1 MKHKNLSILALA
13 MSCLV
18 VPRGLAIGQSPTSGA
33 VPTQKGDPAIPESAA
48 GKQLAWFLGVL
59 SAGSSRDEVGA
70 HMAESFKQFIE
81 PGRLAT
87 QLEYVGTTILGGGPA
102 VIDRLDPEPSPNRV
116 SGLIRSEANGV
127 VMSFWITVEEETGLI
142 DGLSNQVL
150 HGAGA
155 TAPKTWEELDARLE
169 KLPGEVYVYAA
180 ALADDGT
187 LRPVHVRNGGARLGT
202 GSTFKLYVLGAL
214 TEMVME
220 GRASWEQPLAIR
232 DEWKSLPSGEM
243 HLLPAGTER
252 PLSEYAL
259 KMISISDNTAT
270 DHLVMFVGR
279 ERVEAYMSRL
289 HGEPTLNIPFLTTR
303 ELFTMKLALDRT
315 MAERYIAADV
325 PTRRAMLAPDGDV
338 GKTAPNMLAAAFWKK
353 PVWIDSIEWFCT
365 GEECAR
371 AMVEADRL
379 AALPGNEPAM
389 RALRTNPGIGMDRMV
404 WKKPAFKGGSEVGVI
419 NLTWLLDR
427 KDGRRFVLSF
437 GWNDPK
443 SPVSDQES
451 VEFAGAAVGILGR
464 N

>member
-1 MKHKNLSILALA
+1 
-13 MSCLV
+13 
-18 VPRGLAIGQSPTSGA
+18 
-33 VPTQKGDPAIPESAA
+33 
-48 GKQLAWFLGVL
+48 
-59 SAGSSRDEVGA
+59 
-70 HMAESFKQFIE
+70 
-81 PGRLAT
+81 
-87 QLEYVGTTILGGGPA
+87 
-102 VIDRLDPEPSPNRV
+102 
-116 SGLIRSEANGV
+116 
-127 VMSFWITVEEETGLI
+127 
-142 DGLSNQVL
+142 
-150 HGAGA
+150 
-155 TAPKTWEELDARLE
+155 
-169 KLPGEVYVYAA
+169 
-180 ALADDGT
+180 
-187 LRPVHVRNGGARLGT
+187 
-202 GSTFKLYVLGAL
+202 
-214 TEMVME
+214 
-220 GRASWEQPLAIR
+220 
-232 DEWKSLPSGEM
+232 
-243 HLLPAGTER
+243 
-252 PLSEYAL
+252 
-259 KMISISDNTAT
+259 
-270 DHLVMFVGR
+270 MFVGR